1 MVNKNCTPVSSSC
14 VIWNGPK
21 IECIDQYQNDS
32 IEDVVYRLGQIV
44 CSLSEI
50 QSSDCNCDNKIDN
63 LLYNCFVT
71 DATGQQHSEWREGLT
86 GQQLIAFYAEELC
99 SRANENITSSQDLLD
114 LLRKIKSLSLP
125 LALPECLQYKE
136 DGQTITELTY
146 DQYIL
151 LLAQW
156 VCDLYDTLVTQQGHI
171 TTIQNDILI
180 IQRWIDNYKEPD
192 KLTITSGCASAAN
205 PGEIVNIDTAF
216 ETFEARYCDYISILG
231 STTKWTTAM
240 STMCPM
246 LATEPQMQD
255 LYLDMKDLADWIPNP
270 NTVAENYNNLWL
282 TICDLRVGLQ
292 TLLESNAILPCVLV
306 SPESVTIDTYNTF
319 SADISWTISSLT
331 NIQNPTGFLLEIYE
345 WNGLS
350 EGNLIYSNSY
360 AGNVFTA
367 HVTSTSIIAG
377 REYIVKVKAI
387 YSCGESSAIT
397 VIGYLKEAIIFYNIN
412 ISESSDAGV
421 TTSCDDGEGP
431 SDYPYITTTTTYD
444 LVNASTGLPAT
455 LATDLTIVVKH
466 TITHPDYG
474 VFTSNVT
481 VTIPAGDSTVDYE
494 YISEQ
499 TILSS
504 SDTCESV
511 TRVLTCGILI
521 NNSTCVFGTGIIEC

>member
-1 MVNKNCTPVSSSC
+1 MLNKNCTPVSSSC

-21 IECIDQYQNDS
+21 IECIDQCQNDS
-32 IEDVVYRLGQIV
+32 IEDVIYRLGQIV

-50 QSSDCNCDNKIDN
+50 QSSDCNCNDKVTSQIFSCYNTDQSINTGIPSYTLTTEEMLEFLFTN
-63 LLYNCFVT
+63 LICIKGEY
-71 DATGQQHSEWREGLT
+71 E
-86 GQQLIAFYAEELC
+86 
-99 SRANENITSSQDLLD
+99 ITYQDVLH
-114 LLRKIKSLSLP
+114 KIKSLSLP
-125 LALPECLQYKE
+125 LALPECLQYEE

-156 VCDLYDTLVTQQGHI
+156 VCDLYDTLVTQQGNI

-205 PGEIVNIDTAF
+205 PGETVNIDTAF
-216 ETFEARYCDYISILG
+216 ETFEARYCDYISVLG

-240 STMCPM
+240 SAMCPM

-255 LYLDMKDLADWIPNP
+255 LDLDMKDLADWIPNP

-282 TICDLRVGLQ
+282 SVCDLRTALQ
-292 TLLESNAILPCVLV
+292 TLLESNAILPCVLT
-306 SPESVTIDTYNTF
+306 SPNSVTIDSYNTI
-319 SADISWTISSLT
+319 SANISWTISSLT
-331 NIQNPTGFLLEIYE
+331 NIQSPIGFSLEIWE
-345 WNGLS
+345 WNGTT
-350 EGNLIYSNSY
+350 EGNLIYSDTY
-360 AGNVFTA
+360 AKDVFNAT
-367 HVTSTSIIAG
+367 VISTSIIAR
-377 REYIVKVKAI
+377 REYIVKIKAL
-387 YSCGESSAIT
+387 YSCGESPAIT

-421 TTSCDDGEGP
+421 TTSCDEGEGP
-431 SDYPYITTTTTYD
+431 SDYPYITTTTTYN
-444 LVNASTGLPAT
+444 LVNAITGLPAT

-474 VFTSNVT
+474 IFTSNVT

-521 NNSTCVFGTGIIEC
+521 NNSNCAFGNGIIEC

>member
-1 MVNKNCTPVSSSC
+1 MLNKNCTPVSSSC
-14 VIWNGPK
+14 VIWNGPR
-21 IECIDQYQNDS
+21 IECIDQCQNDS
-32 IEDVVYRLGQIV
+32 IEDVIYRLGQII

-50 QSSDCNCDNKIDN
+50 QSIDCNCDNKIDN
-63 LLYNCFVT
+63 LLYNCLVT
-71 DATGQQHSEWREGLT
+71 DDTGQQHSAWGEGLT
-86 GQQLIAFYAEELC
+86 GQQLLERYAEELC
-99 SRANENITSSQDLLD
+99 LREKGNVTAQDLLT
-114 LLRKIKSLSLP
+114 LHRKINLVNQP
-125 LALPECLQYKE
+125 LALEDCLQYEE

-156 VCDLYDTLVTQQGHI
+156 VCDLYDTLVTQQSNI

-180 IQRWIDNYKEPD
+180 IQRWIDNYKEPN

-205 PGEIVNIDTAF
+205 PGETVNIDTAF
-216 ETFEARYCDYISILG
+216 ETFEARYCDYISVLG

-255 LYLDMKDLADWIPNP
+255 LDLDMKDLADWIPNP

-282 TICDLRVGLQ
+282 SVCDLRTALQ
-292 TLLESNAILPCVLV
+292 TLLESNAILPCVLT
-306 SPESVTIDTYNTF
+306 SPNSVTIDSYNTI
-319 SADISWTISSLT
+319 SANISWTISSLT
-331 NIQNPTGFLLEIYE
+331 NIQSPIGFSLEIWE
-345 WNGLS
+345 WNGTT
-350 EGNLIYSNSY
+350 EGNLIYSDTY
-360 AGNVFTA
+360 AEDVFTA
-367 HVTSTSIIAG
+367 NIISTSIIAG
-377 REYIVKVKAI
+377 REYIVKIKAL

-421 TTSCDDGEGP
+421 TTSCDEGEGP

-494 YISEQ
+494 YVSEQ

-521 NNSTCVFGTGIIEC
+521 NNSNCVFGNGIIEC